1 MRFDELDTRLRQ
13 YETLHDSFVLP
24 DVHMVVRL
32 DGRGFTKK
40 ADDVWRLNRPFDDT
54 FHHAMTKTTEHLMN
68 TGFRV
73 VYGYTQSD
81 EISLLLHINDDS
93 FNRKTRKII
102 SLLAG
107 EASGV
112 FSLIMN
118 APASFD
124 TRICEL
130 PNQKLVQ
137 DYFSWRQEDAHRNG
151 LNTHCYW
158 LLRKQGQSPKAS
170 ADFLLHKSVGE
181 KHELLFQ
188 NGINFNDI
196 PPWQKRGVGIYWQDT
211 HKDGFNP
218 KTGEQTVA
226 LRRTLVVDDNLPIY
240 DEYREM
246 IGGMLG

>member
-1 MRFDELDTRLRQ
+1 MRFNELDTRLRQ

-40 ADDVWRLNRPFDDT
+40 ADDVWQLNRPFDDT

-81 EISLLLHINDDS
+81 EISLLLHIDDDS

-118 APASFD
+118 APSKF
-124 TRICEL
+124 
-130 PNQKLVQ
+130 
-137 DYFSWRQEDAHRNG
+137 
-151 LNTHCYW
+151 
-158 LLRKQGQSPKAS
+158 
-170 ADFLLHKSVGE
+170 
-181 KHELLFQ
+181 
-188 NGINFNDI
+188 
-196 PPWQKRGVGIYWQDT
+196 
-211 HKDGFNP
+211 
-218 KTGEQTVA
+218 
-226 LRRTLVVDDNLPIY
+226 
-240 DEYREM
+240 
-246 IGGMLG
+246 